1 MPKKPS
7 REQRQSKGPSTF
19 RLDSITRQAEYVNN
33 QKRQSHG
40 FGVVFAEAFI
50 RGMRDLGYKDPA
62 WAMAEMIDNS
72 FQAGATTVSIR
83 LAHLKSV
90 EKPKG
95 AVIAICDNGI
105 GMIPEMLGYA
115 VRWGGTDRWDDRDG
129 FGRYGYGLPSAAIFL
144 ARRYTVYSKA
154 DNAPWNSVTVDL
166 EKIAA
171 VATDPA
177 KIDLLLSPR
186 TAKLPPWLTKEES
199 EIPLLGLQSGTV
211 ILLEEPDRRLKGWIQ
226 ADSIIGKLRQEL
238 GVIYR
243 HWIPNNRIFV
253 QGEQVQAV
261 DPLFLMEHSRLYDET
276 PVKAQPVE
284 ARTFQVDRP
293 EGRVARVTIR
303 ASVLPPNFQLANPE
317 DYGLKGAEQN
327 RRSKIMRDYNGILIC
342 RANRQIDTIRPNW
355 TKFQNFDANIKIEIN
370 FDPELDEEFGITT
383 SKQQIVIDDDMWNR
397 LRGSGTGGGDLDKL
411 IDGLRK
417 KFRDMR
423 NDLKTRSSPADKKQS
438 SKSIKAMELSSRYKG
453 TVTEPTQEQKE
464 EANRN
469 LIEAAREQSLLSGRP
484 ISEIIDEIKEKTSNS
499 PWDITFVNS
508 PEGPFYRPTR
518 LGEQKQLRINTE
530 HPFFTQLWSAAG
542 DLQPAIELLILVLA
556 ERELESRG
564 ELERTYRAER
574 AHWSERLRNA
584 LDELGTED
592 SDLDDA
598 NK

>member
-7 REQRQSKGPSTF
+7 KEHIPSQDLSIF
-19 RLDSITRQAEYVNN
+19 RLDSIGRQEEYVGN
-33 QKRQSHG
+33 QKSHSHG

-62 WAMAEMIDNS
+62 WALAEMIDNS

-83 LAHLKSV
+83 LAHLKNT
-90 EKPKG
+90 ETPKG
-95 AVIAICDNGI
+95 DVIVICDNGI
-105 GMIPEMLGYA
+105 GMIPGMLSYA

-144 ARRYTVYSKA
+144 ARRYTVYSKVN
-154 DNAPWNSVTVDL
+154 DSNWNSVTVDL
-166 EKIAA
+166 EKIAE

-177 KIDLLLSPR
+177 KIDQLLSPR
-186 TAKLPPWLTKEES
+186 PAKLPSWLIKEES
-199 EIPLLGLQSGTV
+199 EISLSGLQSGTV
-211 ILLEEPDRRLKGWIQ
+211 IVLEDLDRRLKGWIQ
-226 ADSIIGKLRQEL
+226 ADAIIGKLLQQL

-243 HWIPNNRIFV
+243 HWIPINRIFV

-261 DPLFLMEHSRLYDET
+261 DPLFLMEHSRHYDET

-284 ARTFQVDRP
+284 ARSFQIEKP
-293 EGRVARVTIR
+293 GGRKAKVTIR
-303 ASVLPPNFQLANPE
+303 ASVLPPNFQLANPT
-317 DYGLKGAEQN
+317 DYGLKQAQQN
-327 RRSKIMRDYNGILIC
+327 RRSKIMREYNGILIC
-342 RANRQIDTIRPNW
+342 RANRQIDTIRPSW

-397 LRGSGTGGGDLDKL
+397 LRGAGGGDLNKL
-411 IDGLRK
+411 IDSLRK

-423 NDLKTRSSPADKKQS
+423 NDLKTRPSAAEKKQS
-438 SKSIKAMELSSRYKG
+438 SKSVKAMEISSRYKG
-453 TVTEPTQEQKE
+453 TVTEPSQEQKE
-464 EANRN
+464 EAERN
-469 LIEAAREQSLLSGRP
+469 LVDAAREQALLSGRQ
-484 ISEIIDEIKEKTSNS
+484 ISEIIDEIKESIART
-499 PWDITFVNS
+499 PWDIVFVNS

-530 HPFFTQLWSAAG
+530 HPFYSQLWSVAG
-542 DLQPAIELLILVLA
+542 DLQPAVEVLLLVLA

-574 AHWSERLRNA
+574 SRWSERLRNA
-584 LDELGTED
+584 LEELGTED
-592 SDLDDA
+592 SDFDEHKD
-598 NK
+598 

>member
-7 REQRQSKGPSTF
+7 REQVQSKDPSVF
-19 RLDSITRQAEYVNN
+19 RLDSITRQAEYVSN
-33 QKRQSHG
+33 QKGQSHG

-62 WAMAEMIDNS
+62 WALAEMIDNS

-83 LAHLKSV
+83 LAHLKSA
-90 EKPKG
+90 ETTKG
-95 AVIAICDNGI
+95 DVIAICDNGI
-105 GMIPEMLGYA
+105 GMLPDMLSYA

-144 ARRYTVYSKA
+144 ARRYTVYSKVNE
-154 DNAPWNSVTVDL
+154 DVWNSVTVDL
-166 EKIAA
+166 EKIAE

-177 KIDLLLSPR
+177 KIDRLLSPHI
-186 TAKLPPWLTKEES
+186 AKLPPWLIKEES
-199 EIPLLGLQSGTV
+199 EISLPGLHSGTV
-211 ILLEEPDRRLKGWIQ
+211 IVLEDLDRRLKGWIQ
-226 ADSIIGKLRQEL
+226 ADAIIGKLLQQL

-243 HWIPNNRIFV
+243 HWIPTNRIFV

-261 DPLFLMEHSRLYDET
+261 DPLFLMEHSRHYDET

-284 ARTFQVDRP
+284 ARSFQV
-293 EGRVARVTIR
+293 EKAGGKVARVTIR
-303 ASVLPPNFQLANPE
+303 ASVLPPNFQLANPG
-317 DYGLKGAEQN
+317 DYGLKQAQQN
-327 RRSKIMRDYNGILIC
+327 RRSKIMREYNGILIC

-397 LRGSGTGGGDLDKL
+397 LRGAGGGDLNKL

-417 KFRDMR
+417 RFRDMR
-423 NDLKTRSSPADKKQS
+423 NDLKTRPSAAEKKQS
-438 SKSIKAMELSSRYKG
+438 SKSVKAMEISSRYKG
-453 TVTEPTQEQKE
+453 TVTEPSQEQRE
-464 EANRN
+464 EAERN
-469 LIEAAREQSLLSGRP
+469 LVDAAREQSLFSGRP
-484 ISEIIDEIKEKTSNS
+484 ISEIIDEIKESIART
-499 PWDITFVNS
+499 PWNIVFVNS

-530 HPFFTQLWSAAG
+530 HPFYSQLWSAAG
-542 DLQPAIELLILVLA
+542 DLQPAIEVLLLVLA

-574 AHWSERLRNA
+574 ARWSERLRSA

-592 SDLDDA
+592 SDSDETND
-598 NK
+598 